1 LYRFYYEGSLIM
13 KDTIN
18 KTLESYDLKGK
29 YLDIEA
35 INKLEIY
42 FKSANLRIDIIKFIN
57 EQAVLI
63 IKETSA
69 ELFEEYIDLLRPGGN
84 AYTTR
89 RYAACIRDLDYYL
102 RYATYSMLADDPS
115 ILDERVL
122 NGLKETY
129 NSLGVPIGATIR
141 ALSIMKKI
149 VQKQVSQE
157 AQNIVSLPFDY
168 MINSLSY

>member
-1 LYRFYYEGSLIM
+1 M
-13 KDTIN
+13 KDIIN
-18 KTLESYDLKGK
+18 KTLESYDFKGK

-42 FKSANLRIDIIKFIN
+42 FKSANLRIDLIKFIN
-57 EQAVLI
+57 EQSVLI
-63 IKETSA
+63 LKETSA
-69 ELFEEYIDLLRPGGN
+69 ELFEEYIELLRPGGN

-89 RYAACIRDLDYYL
+89 RYAA
-102 RYATYSMLADDPS
+102 SDDPS
-115 ILDERVL
+115 VLDERVL

-129 NSLGVPIGATIR
+129 NSLGVPIAPTIR
-141 ALSIMKKI
+141 ALNIMKKI

-157 AQNIVSLPFDY
+157 AQNIVNLPFDH

>member
-1 LYRFYYEGSLIM
+1 M
-13 KDTIN
+13 KDIIN
-18 KTLESYDLKGK
+18 KTLEIYDFKGK

-42 FKSANLRIDIIKFIN
+42 FKSANLRIDIVQFIN
-57 EQAVLI
+57 EQSILI

-69 ELFEEYIDLLRPGGN
+69 ELFEEYTDLLRPGGN

-102 RYATYSMLADDPS
+102 RYATYSMLAGDPS

-129 NSLGVPIGATIR
+129 NSLGVPIAPTIR
-141 ALSIMKKI
+141 ALNIMKKI
-149 VQKQVSQE
+149 IQKQVGKE
-157 AQNIVSLPFDY
+157 AQNIVNLPFDY
-168 MINSLSY
+168 MITSLSY

>member
-1 LYRFYYEGSLIM
+1 M
-13 KDTIN
+13 KDIIN
-18 KTLESYDLKGK
+18 KTLESYNFKGK
-29 YLDIEA
+29 YLDIDA
-35 INKLEIY
+35 INKLDIY
-42 FKSANLRIDIIKFIN
+42 FKSAKLRIDLIKFIN
-57 EQAVLI
+57 EQAILI

-69 ELFEEYIDLLRPGGN
+69 ELFEEYVELLRPGGN

-102 RYATYSMLADDPS
+102 RYATYSMLAGDPS

-129 NSLGVPIGATIR
+129 NSLGVPIAPTIGA
-141 ALSIMKKI
+141 LNIMKQI
-149 VQKQVSQE
+149 IQKQVSQE
-157 AQNIVSLPFDY
+157 AQNIVNLPFDH